1 MTKRKW
7 LIIFLFGAMG
17 NVAFYAWQHDKSSLV
32 IALVCMVMA
41 IVVQLTA
48 PEANR

>member
-1 MTKRKW
+1 MTKRGW
-7 LIIFLFGAMG
+7 LLAFLLGALG
-17 NVAFYAWQHDKSSLV
+17 NVGFYAWQHDKLSLML
-32 IALVCMVMA
+32 ALVCMVMA